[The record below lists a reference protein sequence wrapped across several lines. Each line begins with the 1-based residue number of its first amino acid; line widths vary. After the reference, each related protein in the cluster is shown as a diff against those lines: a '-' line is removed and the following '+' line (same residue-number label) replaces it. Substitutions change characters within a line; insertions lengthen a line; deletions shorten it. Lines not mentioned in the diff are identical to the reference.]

1 MKHYLK
7 LFSIP
12 LSVLVTFIS
21 MYIIWNVFNLPPAE
35 VLTVQLNDWFH
46 LYGPIVILGSAFIE
60 GILLIGGYFPG
71 VFIIFVSVV
80 TATSLSE
87 ALTRIVF
94 GTIGL
99 ILAHIVN
106 YVLGRYGW
114 YKLLV
119 KFGLGKSI
127 EEMQNKLLKKGTL
140 AIFASYWL
148 PKLSALT
155 DTAAGILHMP
165 FKKFVIS
172 SILASIFWN
181 FLVGIVVF
189 FIGHKAVVVVTSG
202 GTTELIIQVLIV
214 FVWMTIL
221 LIFDYYKRK
230 KLLLL

>member
-140 AIFASYWL
+140 AIFVSYWL

-221 LIFDYYKRK
+221 FIFDYYKRK